1 MHNKMS
7 KPTIINQ
14 GFTIVE
20 LLVSIVVIGIATA
33 SISYMFISIQN
44 IQSQSTMLD
53 TATRAAESEIE
64 TLRNDNYTSLTPGE
78 TIDFS
83 SSLSTNLPAGSTGK
97 AVISQPSADIRRVD
111 ASVTYNSGGQS
122 HTVTVS
128 SLIGAIGISQ

>member
-1 MHNKMS
+1 MPKF
-7 KPTIINQ
+7 TIINQ

-78 TIDFS
+78 TINFS
-83 SSLSTNLPAGSTGK
+83 SSLSPNLPAGSTGE
-97 AVISQPSADIRRVD
+97 AVISQPSVDIRRVD
-111 ASVTYNSGGQS
+111 ASVTYNSGGQN
-122 HTVTVS
+122 HTITVS